1 MLRQIFI
8 RPVEPL
14 FERQRGL
21 VALDLRAEHDHE
33 LRSLLRHDV
42 IPSLH
47 NDRGH
52 RAENDRHG
60 KRGQG
65 NEDAA
70 PDLRRVLPFQ
80 QPERRQ
86 HSRQQQQ
93 ALAQRLPEM
102 PVALGMSYGSP
113 SLESAVD
120 ELLAEHVD
128 HIVVLPL
135 YPQFSCSTVGA
146 VWDELAR
153 ILARK
158 RSIPGI
164 SFIRDYADNH
174 DYINAL
180 ANSVRASFAKHGEPD
195 LLLLSYHGIPQR
207 YANQGDDYPQR
218 CRDTTRELVP
228 ALGLP
233 PERVM
238 MTFQSRFCRTTTR
251 ELASALGMAPE
262 KVMMTFQSRFGREPW
277 LMPYTDETLKMLGEK
292 GVGHIQVM
300 CPGFAADCLETL
312 EEIAEQNREVFL
324 GAGGKKYEYI
334 PALNATPEHIEMMA
348 NLVAAYR

>member
-1 MLRQIFI
+1 MRQTKTGILLANLGTPDAPTPEAVKRYLKQFLSDRRVVDTSRLLWWPLLRGVIL
-8 RPVEPL
+8 P
-14 FERQRGL
+14 
-21 VALDLRAEHDHE
+21 
-33 LRSLLRHDV
+33 LRS
-42 IPSLH
+42 P
-47 NDRGH
+47 
-52 RAENDRHG
+52 
-60 KRGQG
+60 
-65 NEDAA
+65 
-70 PDLRRVLPFQ
+70 RVAKLYASVWMEGGSPLMVY
-80 QPERRQ
+80 
-86 HSRQQQQ
+86 SRQQQQ
-93 ALAQRLPEM
+93 ALAQRLPET

-180 ANSVRASFAKHGEPD
+180 ANSVRASFAKH
-195 LLLLSYHGIPQR
+195 
-207 YANQGDDYPQR
+207 
-218 CRDTTRELVP
+218 
-228 ALGLP
+228 
-233 PERVM
+233 
-238 MTFQSRFCRTTTR
+238 CRTTTR